1 MGSLSVQYFAATIWM
16 SDVMKPKLAIET
28 KELTK
33 KYSDLVAVDRL
44 NLNIDYREIF
54 GLLGPN
60 GAGKTTVISML
71 CTIIN
76 PSSGSAAVNGF
87 DILKQP
93 NKVRKSIGIV
103 FQDPSLDDRLTGR
116 ENLELHACLYD
127 MPAHVAR
134 RRIEE
139 VLKLVG
145 LEERA
150 NSLVRTY
157 SGGMKRRL
165 ELVRGL
171 LHSPKV
177 LFLDEP
183 TLGLDPQTREYIWSY
198 IEELIQRVEV
208 TIILTTHY
216 MEEAERLCHK
226 VAIIDY
232 GKIKVVDTPANLK
245 SELKGDVVSIATA
258 EPRKLA
264 AKLSELELGFELHLS
279 NNTLQMTVLDGEKFV
294 PRLVEIA
301 NEIEVTVDS
310 VSVRRPT
317 LNDVFLHY
325 TGREIRV
332 EGAESW
338 AKAWMTRRR

>member
-1 MGSLSVQYFAATIWM
+1 
-16 SDVMKPKLAIET
+16 MKPKFAIET

-33 KYSDLVAVDRL
+33 KYGDLVAVDRL
-44 NLNIDYREIF
+44 NLNIDYSKIF

-87 DILKQP
+87 DIVKQP
-93 NKVRKSIGIV
+93 DKVRKSIGIV

-116 ENLELHACLYD
+116 ENLKLHACLYD

-232 GKIKVVDTPANLK
+232 GKIKVVDTPTNLK

-258 EPRKLA
+258 EPKKLA
-264 AKLSELELGFELHLS
+264 AKLSELELASKPHLS
-279 NNTLQMTVLDGEKFV
+279 DNTLQMTVLDGEKFV

-325 TGREIRV
+325 TGREMRV

-338 AKAWMTRRR
+338 VKAWMPRRR